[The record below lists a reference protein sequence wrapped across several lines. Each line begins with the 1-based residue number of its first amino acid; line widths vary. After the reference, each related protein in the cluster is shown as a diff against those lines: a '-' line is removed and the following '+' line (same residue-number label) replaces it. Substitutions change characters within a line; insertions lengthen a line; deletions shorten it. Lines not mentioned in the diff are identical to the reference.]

1 MKRVIS
7 LLLPFLLF
15 LCSCDKQLHSGADLT
30 EATTAAQTLSPPD
43 PAVNKIFGVGYCLN
57 EDGHLNPI
65 LKHAELNT
73 ALFSLIYDG
82 LFKLDGKFVTQNVLC
97 ESAELNG
104 TEVTL
109 KLKQGVLFHDGS
121 ALTAAD
127 VVYSLELAKNNAKS
141 AYARR
146 LSVVREIS
154 AADDYT
160 VKLILSSPRKSIAS
174 LLDIPVIKRN
184 TGITNDAI
192 GCGRYKI
199 TENEE
204 ILYLVPFDSYHGG
217 VGGDIALIHI
227 LLTEIKDND
236 VLEYGVLS
244 GNIDIIKVDELPED
258 GVHVYANADKYPV
271 NTSDFI
277 YLGLNMNYGAL
288 SNKSVRQAV
297 ALLIDTERLRAQ
309 AFNGHVGRAW
319 GIYPE
324 GLYENASALP
334 EREPDVSRARSLISS
349 AGYTLSEGMFKKPN
363 GENLKIS
370 LLLDEN
376 EALAKAAEPISE
388 MLAAGGIET
397 EIKVLSR
404 SKFITELKNARF
416 DMYIGQVDVA
426 PDFDFTFLLGTGGL
440 QITGFFRKRD
450 KYPPCKL
457 CAAWN

>member
-65 LKHAELNT
+65 LKRAELNT

-319 GIYPE
+319 GFIPKACMRTPPLCRR
-324 GLYENASALP
+324 GNPSPRPQPDFPLP
-334 EREPDVSRARSLISS
+334 AILRGDVQ
-349 AGYTLSEGMFKKPN
+349 KPN

-376 EALAKAAEPISE
+376 EAWQKWRSLFPKCLGRRNRNGNKGFEQEQVHNGAE
-388 MLAAGGIET
+388 
-397 EIKVLSR
+397 K
-404 SKFITELKNARF
+404 
-416 DMYIGQVDVA
+416 
-426 PDFDFTFLLGTGGL
+426 
-440 QITGFFRKRD
+440 RKI
-450 KYPPCKL
+450 
-457 CAAWN
+457 